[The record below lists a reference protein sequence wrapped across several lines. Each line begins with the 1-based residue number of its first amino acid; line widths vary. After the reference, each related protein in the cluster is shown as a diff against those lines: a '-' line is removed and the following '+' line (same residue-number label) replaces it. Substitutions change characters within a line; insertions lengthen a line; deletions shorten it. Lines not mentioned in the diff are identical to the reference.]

1 MIFGACVFLGTALLQ
16 VTNAVSMN
24 SYAQNLFEETLA
36 WQDEFWDEAA
46 GYLVTADLTLPGRWD
61 TRQTAWYSTGLLARN
76 GTGDVARAKRIIN
89 QVIDMQ
95 YTTPGV
101 AWYGTYQQSP
111 EEPLPGTSLYGTEVY
126 TNFDP
131 NWRDFICTSWIIA
144 IEEFSDLLGDDLV
157 EKMVSSMNISALG
170 ALTRVGLNGDNLLL
184 TYTNPELMRTMDVAW
199 LGYRLN
205 DKNFTDFAEARAQA
219 HYDIFTYNDFNTFP
233 EYNTATYLGID
244 LYALSLW
251 IKYMPSTSNLAKYAP
266 FMIQKSMED
275 LGTFYNA
282 YLKNLAGPWD
292 RTYGMDMTQYTS
304 IIAMWIWA
312 AVGKE
317 YAPLPE
323 TPLRA
328 WHVADYGFGHLV
340 SLTSDIVLANTPDSA
355 LASFKEFQG
364 ERSFTRHMRSSQSN
378 DTFRTDTA
386 WLNATHMIGGQQ
398 VNETFGF
405 RSSYAYN
412 PAVIL
417 WEAQDDAPTLSWLTF
432 WATTGSINATASKD
446 TLEVIFPYPQPSST
460 FKWLVGGLPI
470 NQGRGYVDSL
480 ETLPG
485 LPLTLTTEG
494 VNLTSVYYD
503 MDIVVHLFHSYAF
516 IYTALDGY
524 TGDIKFK
531 FELAPGSKN
540 VSTNSSAYV
549 APAATVA
556 STNIAS
562 GSVKIT
568 TGLAVAVAALGTA
581 LTL

>member
-184 TYTNPELMRTMDVAW
+184 TYTNPELMRTMD
-199 LGYRLN
+199 
-205 DKNFTDFAEARAQA
+205 
-219 HYDIFTYNDFNTFP
+219 
-233 EYNTATYLGID
+233 
-244 LYALSLW
+244 
-251 IKYMPSTSNLAKYAP
+251 
-266 FMIQKSMED
+266 
-275 LGTFYNA
+275 
-282 YLKNLAGPWD
+282 
-292 RTYGMDMTQYTS
+292 
-304 IIAMWIWA
+304 
-312 AVGKE
+312 E

-355 LASFKEFQG
+355 LASFKEFLG

-398 VNETFGF
+398 
-405 RSSYAYN
+405 
-412 PAVIL
+412 
-417 WEAQDDAPTLSWLTF
+417 
-432 WATTGSINATASKD
+432 
-446 TLEVIFPYPQPSST
+446 
-460 FKWLVGGLPI
+460 
-470 NQGRGYVDSL
+470 
-480 ETLPG
+480 
-485 LPLTLTTEG
+485 
-494 VNLTSVYYD
+494 
-503 MDIVVHLFHSYAF
+503 
-516 IYTALDGY
+516 
-524 TGDIKFK
+524 
-531 FELAPGSKN
+531 
-540 VSTNSSAYV
+540 
-549 APAATVA
+549 
-556 STNIAS
+556 
-562 GSVKIT
+562 
-568 TGLAVAVAALGTA
+568 
-581 LTL
+581 